1 MFSLHQNTFDNVN
14 VLVMSQFLWGEFFKH
29 LLYEQEKKY
38 NNKIKI
44 TFGSPSL
51 TQQTSTQDPTSDKSR
66 GGVGGG
72 VKGTNHFVAL
82 AYFTLYQDEQVV
94 KLMRMK
100 HNQVLTY
107 NLTMSS

>member
-29 LLYEQEKKY
+29 LLYEQEKNY

-44 TFGSPSL
+44 TFGPPSL

-66 GGVGGG
+66 GGGLSGPP
-72 VKGTNHFVAL
+72 L
-82 AYFTLYQDEQVV
+82 PPLDP
-94 KLMRMK
+94 RM
-100 HNQVLTY
+100 
-107 NLTMSS
+107 NL